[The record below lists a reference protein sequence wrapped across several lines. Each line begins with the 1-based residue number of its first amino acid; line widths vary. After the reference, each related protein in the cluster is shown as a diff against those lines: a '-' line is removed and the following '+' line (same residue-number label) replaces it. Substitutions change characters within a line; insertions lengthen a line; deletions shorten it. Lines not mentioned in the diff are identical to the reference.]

1 MATLKDMEIGA
12 LINLSENHNKQTK
25 NVEEKDGMSQIV
37 GIWEKLFT
45 FHRMNMNDSSTMSF
59 AVCPLWIDIF
69 LGLFAISTL
78 FCLAP

>member
-45 FHRMNMNDSSTMSF
+45 FHRMNMNDSST
-59 AVCPLWIDIF
+59 IDIF